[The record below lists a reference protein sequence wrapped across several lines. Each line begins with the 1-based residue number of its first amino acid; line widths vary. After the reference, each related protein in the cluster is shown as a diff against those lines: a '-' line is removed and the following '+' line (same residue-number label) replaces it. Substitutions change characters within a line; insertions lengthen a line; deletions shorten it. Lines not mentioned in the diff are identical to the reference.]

1 MCTALTLETKDFY
14 FGRNLDYEF
23 SYGEAVVPT
32 KRGTPLVL
40 RRAGHL
46 TTRYAF
52 LGMAHTA
59 DGIPLYYDGV
69 NESGLCI
76 AGLNFVGN
84 AFYFAPEE
92 ADGRLVLAPFEF
104 IPTLLGTCASVK
116 EARDALTH
124 MTLANIS
131 FSEVYPPSPLHFLIA
146 DKDNC
151 ITVEPMREG
160 LRIYDNPIGVLTNNP
175 PFPMQLL
182 NLSNYAALSRK
193 QPVPTFAPGFEPTLY
208 SRGMGGMGLPGDVSS
223 MSRFVRA
230 AFVKMNSVSGS
241 GENESVHRF
250 FHLLGAVE
258 QVRGICEVAPGQF
271 EFTIYSSC
279 MNASKGIYY
288 YTTYDDRRIRS
299 VSLSQALQD

>member
-1 MCTALTLETKDFY
+1 MCTALTLKTKDFY

-32 KRGTPLVL
+32 KRGTPLAL
-40 RRAGHL
+40 RRAGQL

-59 DGIPLYYDGV
+59 DGVPLYYDGF

-76 AGLNFVGN
+76 AGLHFVGN
-84 AFYFAPEE
+84 AFYPAPKA
-92 ADGRLVLAPFEF
+92 ADSRLVLAPFEF
-104 IPTLLGTCASVK
+104 IPYLLGTCATVEEVK
-116 EARDALTH
+116 AELAH
-124 MTLANIS
+124 MTLADIP
-131 FSEVYPPSPLHFLIA
+131 FSDIYPPSPLHFLIA
-146 DKDNC
+146 DKNGC
-151 ITVEPMREG
+151 ITVEPLREG
-160 LRIYDNPIGVLTNNP
+160 LRVYDNPIGVLTNNP

-182 NLSNYAALSRK
+182 NLSNYTALSRK
-193 QPVPTFAPGFEPTLY
+193 QPTPTFAPDFAPELY
-208 SRGMGGMGLPGDVSS
+208 SRGMGGLGLPGDVSS

-230 AFVKMNSVSGS
+230 AFVKMNSVSGD
-241 GENESVHRF
+241 GENESVHQF

-258 QVRGICEVAPGQF
+258 QVRGVCEVSPGKF
-271 EFTIYSSC
+271 EYTVYSAC

-299 VSLSQALQD
+299 VSLP